1 MTRPI
6 SSRSLFRPAAPVDQG
21 ILAEHETLI
30 AQIDRRSL
38 LRGTISLVALSL

>member
-6 SSRSLFRPAAPVDQG
+6 SSKSLFRPATPVDQS
-21 ILAEHETLI
+21 ILAEHKALI